1 MPDCD
6 YCYDPNCAR
15 SLNAAAECNCS
26 DFFRVVREVN
36 NTYSNGLYTA
46 LPASA
51 AAITPSHIDA
61 LRGFT
66 SAALQVLPLE
76 PGDTALF
83 NGGNPV
89 GGNPWE
95 MQIDGTNLDHLSRV
109 LPIFKHNPDHR
120 ARIIDRLER
129 LSLNA
134 ANTGQRDA
142 CARVMKRC
150 EDFVRDLQT
159 QTLTK
164 AASADDFENRKHP
177 LARLYFIIVK
187 AQASGPLTMAKSG
200 LTSGRM
206 DKETG
211 TPLMTFE
218 KLKEVRSMNDLHLI
232 WNDFQKA
239 VYVVGR
245 NGGRSAWTPFWNT
258 VYALCVSRPEPTYM
272 HELFFEAMTFIDLN
286 PGVNIKTF
294 MTQHWTTFLIVF
306 EAKWRENGEPG
317 NAGSDLSGGGDH
329 QHGRYREHVKFGEVT
344 KQGEWAGEMRT
355 RSGAIAFCNK
365 WSTRKDCTA
374 GVLKG
379 AHQGKCAYTHK
390 CRFCMRTDH
399 RPDDKKPDGSW
410 TCAKHP

>member
-1 MPDCD
+1 M
-6 YCYDPNCAR
+6 
-15 SLNAAAECNCS
+15 
-26 DFFRVVREVN
+26 
-36 NTYSNGLYTA
+36 
-46 LPASA
+46 
-51 AAITPSHIDA
+51 
-61 LRGFT
+61 
-66 SAALQVLPLE
+66 
-76 PGDTALF
+76 
-83 NGGNPV
+83 
-89 GGNPWE
+89 
-95 MQIDGTNLDHLSRV
+95 

-245 NGGRSAWTPFWNT
+245 NGGRPANQQGSPLHQPPSQWWHSKAPPVLEEPRRLYPAISWET
-258 VYALCVSRPEPTYM
+258 V
-272 HELFFEAMTFIDLN
+272 I
-286 PGVNIKTF
+286 
-294 MTQHWTTFLIVF
+294 
-306 EAKWRENGEPG
+306 
-317 NAGSDLSGGGDH
+317 
-329 QHGRYREHVKFGEVT
+329 
-344 KQGEWAGEMRT
+344 
-355 RSGAIAFCNK
+355 
-365 WSTRKDCTA
+365 
-374 GVLKG
+374 
-379 AHQGKCAYTHK
+379 
-390 CRFCMRTDH
+390 
-399 RPDDKKPDGSW
+399 
-410 TCAKHP
+410 